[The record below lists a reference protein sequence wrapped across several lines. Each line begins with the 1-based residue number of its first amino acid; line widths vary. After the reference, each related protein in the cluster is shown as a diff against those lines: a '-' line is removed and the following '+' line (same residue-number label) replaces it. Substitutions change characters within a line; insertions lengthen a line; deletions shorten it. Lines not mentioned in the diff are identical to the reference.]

1 MRLLVALLLVLSA
14 ALMSAPVQAGPGRES
29 LPDGV
34 ELPVRVRI
42 GLRVLDITEIKEVTG
57 RARLVIEV
65 TQRWSDPRRRFDPL
79 DAGASRIDRVG
90 DDARQFIAG
99 IWTPGVAIDNQIG
112 EPRGTTEAV
121 SVYADG
127 NVVLV
132 ERYEADFRVAVDM
145 SAFPFDRQQ
154 LGLSFSLPR
163 YAKQD
168 AMLVTTETDR
178 LFSRIE
184 PKLSVIDWRPLDLSF
199 YYDEATGWNARAYS
213 RLNATVGVE
222 RLSERY
228 LLRLFIP
235 IVSTLA
241 VSLFVLWIPGA
252 APKDH
257 GSLVFSALLALA
269 AISFTYEASFP
280 GSISLNTPI
289 AKIISLGYF
298 YLVVVVL
305 VDALLWKPRSD
316 PDSRFHLLASG
327 LRSHS
332 RWALP
337 SIMVIVCLALVLR
350 GLPA

>member
-1 MRLLVALLLVLSA
+1 MRRLLAAVLLALGLFVTPACAGSA
-14 ALMSAPVQAGPGRES
+14 SDEG
-29 LPDGV
+29 LPEGI
-34 ELPVRVRI
+34 ELPMRVRI
-42 GLRVLDITEIKEVTG
+42 GLRVLDITEVKEVTG
-57 RARLVIEV
+57 RARLYIEV

-79 DAGASRIDRVG
+79 DVGTSRIDRVG
-90 DDARQFIAG
+90 DEARQFLAS

-112 EPRGTTEAV
+112 EPRSKTDAV
-121 SVYADG
+121 SAYADG
-127 NVVLV
+127 SIVLV
-132 ERYEADFRVAVDM
+132 ERFEADFRVAVNM
-145 SAFPFDRQQ
+145 QAFPLDRQTFA
-154 LGLSFSLPR
+154 LSFSLPR

-168 AMLVTTETDR
+168 ALLVTTENDR

-184 PKLSVIDWRPLDLSF
+184 PKLSVIDWRPLDLNF
-199 YYDEATGWNARAYS
+199 YYDEATGWNARSYS
-213 RLNATVGVE
+213 RLNATIGLE

-235 IVSTLA
+235 ILSTLA

-305 VDALLWKPRSD
+305 VDALLWKPCADRTSRLHAMATGL
-316 PDSRFHLLASG
+316 RFHAK
-327 LRSHS
+327 
-332 RWALP
+332 WALP
-337 SIMVIVCLALVLR
+337 SIMVIICLALVLR

>member
-1 MRLLVALLLVLSA
+1 MRTVLALLLVLA
-14 ALMSAPVQAGPGRES
+14 AGLLAGPVRAGADKEG

-34 ELPVRVRI
+34 ELPVQVRI
-42 GLRVLDITEIKEVTG
+42 GLRVLDITEVKEVAG
-57 RARLVIEV
+57 RARLSIEV
-65 TQRWSDPRRRFDPL
+65 TQRWTDPRRRFDPVQV
-79 DAGASRIDRVG
+79 GAARIDRVG
-90 DDARQFIAG
+90 DEAAQFIAS

-112 EPRGTTEAV
+112 EPRSKTEAV
-121 SVYADG
+121 SAYADG
-127 NVVLV
+127 GIVLV
-132 ERYEADFRVAVDM
+132 ERYEADFRVPINM
-145 SAFPFDRQQ
+145 SAFPFDRQK
-154 LGLSFSLPR
+154 LPLSFSLPR

-168 AMLVTTETDR
+168 AMLVTTEFDR
-178 LFSRIE
+178 VFSRIE
-184 PKLSVIDWRPLDLSF
+184 SRLSVIDWRPLDLSF
-199 YYDEATGWNARAYS
+199 FYDEATGWNARSYS
-213 RLNATVGVE
+213 RLNVTVGIE

-241 VSLFVLWIPGA
+241 VSLFVLWIPGT

-257 GSLVFSALLALA
+257 GGLVFSALLALA

-298 YLVVVVL
+298 YLVIVVL
-305 VDALLWKPRSD
+305 IDALLWKPRSD
-316 PDSRFHLLASG
+316 PASRFHELASG

-337 SIMVIVCLALVLR
+337 SIMVIVCLALVVR

>member
-1 MRLLVALLLVLSA
+1 MRRLLALMVGCLTLLLASPADA
-14 ALMSAPVQAGPGRES
+14 ADREE
-29 LPDGV
+29 LPTGV

-42 GLRVLDITEIKEVTG
+42 GLRVLDITEVKEVAG
-57 RARLVIEV
+57 RARLYVEV
-65 TQRWSDPRRRFDPL
+65 TQRWNDPRRWFDPL
-79 DAGASRIDRVG
+79 EAGAPRVDRVG
-90 DDARQFIAG
+90 DDARNFIAS
-99 IWTPGVAIDNQIG
+99 IWTPGVTIDNQIG
-112 EPRGTTEAV
+112 DPHSKTEAV
-121 SVYADG
+121 SVHADG
-127 NVVLV
+127 SVVLV
-132 ERYEADFRVAVDM
+132 ERYEADFRVAINM
-145 SAFPFDRQQ
+145 SAFPLDRQQ

-168 AMLVTTETDR
+168 ALLVTTETDR
-178 LFSRIE
+178 LFSKIE
-184 PKLSVIDWRPLDLSF
+184 TKLSVIDWRPLELSF
-199 YYDEATGWNARAYS
+199 FYDEATGWNARSYS
-213 RLNATVGVE
+213 RLNATIEIE

-235 IVSTLA
+235 ILSTLA

-305 VDALLWKPRSD
+305 IDAMLWKPCAN
-316 PDSRFHLLASG
+316 PASRFHMMATG
-327 LRSHS
+327 IRSHAK
-332 RWALP
+332 WALP

-350 GLPA
+350 GLPT

>member
-1 MRLLVALLLVLSA
+1 
-14 ALMSAPVQAGPGRES
+14 
-29 LPDGV
+29 
-34 ELPVRVRI
+34 
-42 GLRVLDITEIKEVTG
+42 
-57 RARLVIEV
+57 
-65 TQRWSDPRRRFDPL
+65 
-79 DAGASRIDRVG
+79 
-90 DDARQFIAG
+90 
-99 IWTPGVAIDNQIG
+99 
-112 EPRGTTEAV
+112 
-121 SVYADG
+121 
-127 NVVLV
+127 
-132 ERYEADFRVAVDM
+132 M
-145 SAFPFDRQQ
+145 SAFPFDRQK
-154 LGLSFSLPR
+154 LALSFSLPR
-163 YAKQD
+163 YAKQE
-168 AMLVTTETDR
+168 AMLVTTESDR

-184 PKLSVIDWRPLDLSF
+184 PNLSVIDWRPLDLTF
-199 YYDEATGWNARAYS
+199 FYDEATGWNARSYS
-213 RLNATVGVE
+213 RLNATIGVE

-305 VDALLWKPRSD
+305 IDALLWKPRSD
-316 PDSRFHLLASG
+316 PASRFHVLASG
-327 LRSHS
+327 IRDHS

-337 SIMVIVCLALVLR
+337 SIMVIVCLALVAR

>member
-1 MRLLVALLLVLSA
+1 MRTLAALLLVLVWAGLFA
-14 ALMSAPVQAGPGRES
+14 APAAATSPEG
-29 LPDGV
+29 LPEGV

-57 RARLVIEV
+57 RARLLIEV

-90 DDARQFIAG
+90 DDATQFLAR
-99 IWTPGVAIDNQIG
+99 IWTPEVAIDNQIG
-112 EPRGTTEAV
+112 DPRGKTEAV

-127 NVVLV
+127 S
-132 ERYEADFRVAVDM
+132 VAVTR
-145 SAFPFDRQQ
+145 AAVPFDRQQ
-154 LGLSFSLPR
+154 FALSFSLPR

-168 AMLVTTETDR
+168 AMLVTTESDR

-184 PKLSVIDWRPLDLSF
+184 PKLSVIDWQPLDLSF

-213 RLNATVGVE
+213 RLNATIGIE

-305 VDALLWKPRSD
+305 IDALLWKPRSD
-316 PDSRFHLLASG
+316 PASRFHVLACG